1 MDSCKYEVKLFLQG
15 ASSLG
20 LEAFVPV
27 FHRWIQTRQLDEV
40 LVDVADYRHVHHG
53 PGVVLVCHG
62 AHYAMD
68 MAAGRMGLLYSR
80 RREPSSG
87 QSAPPSPAERLASVL
102 RCALTAAQRLEAEAS
117 LQGRLRFRGDTWLLR
132 LNDRLYPATPEAFD
146 SLRSHLKPLL
156 PTLYPGCDVAVEPVV
171 GPDTRL
177 TACIQAPDA
186 PDVTTL
192 LDRLGARARERTRES
207 VQP

>member
-1 MDSCKYEVKLFLQG
+1 MDSCKYEVKLFLQD
-15 ASSLG
+15 ASGLG
-20 LEAFVPV
+20 LEEFVPV
-27 FHRWIQTRQLDEV
+27 FHRWIQTQWLDEV

-53 PGVVLVCHG
+53 PGVVLVSHG
-62 AHYAMD
+62 AQYAID

-80 RREPSSG
+80 RRESSTSRG
-87 QSAPPSPAERLASVL
+87 TTPGTAARLAAVL
-102 RCALTAAQRLEAEAS
+102 GAALTAAQRLEADDS

-146 SLRSHLKPLL
+146 SVRRHLRPLL

-177 TACIQAPDA
+177 AACIQAPDA

-192 LDRLGARARERTRES
+192 LGRLGALRAGEDA
-207 VQP
+207 